1 MEIIGIILLIWIVFC
16 AFWAV
21 FTEIVKIIKQGIR
34 DKAAHKALDDSFDYE
49 QEKADILAINK
60 KFSLKNEV
68 KKTVL
73 ERVNESQWKKND
85 WHDFIHSLK

>member
-1 MEIIGIILLIWIVFC
+1 MEIIGIIILIWIV
-16 AFWAV
+16 FWAV

-60 KFSLKNEV
+60 KFSFKNEV

-73 ERVNESQWKKND
+73 ERVKESQWKKND
-85 WHDFIHSLK
+85 WKDFINSLKEKQ